1 MGRVH
6 SAWDRPD
13 VREALR
19 AGEWAPVLRAVL
31 EAGLSQTEIAAR
43 VGISQAQV
51 SRLAAGRTRDPGI
64 RTIRALC
71 DGLGIPPR
79 FAGLAEDEGGE
90 DTDRRE
96 FLTATVGVA
105 ASAVLAP
112 SDDDHEQLVRITTQ
126 SYRTIEQTTPSAA
139 LVGAATGHLR
149 LAQRLAERAH
159 GPQAGR
165 MFGAVSEAAGLVAWL
180 HADLA
185 NPSAA
190 RTHYRMAI
198 DAAGRAGNPLLWA
211 YMQASLGQYAV
222 TAGEPRQGLRLI
234 RDATTRLPNTA
245 PSTARAWLAALDGV
259 ALAHLG
265 DAEAWR
271 MLDDAC
277 PASRSWQGFGDLKGG
292 GGGVGHA
299 EVDLVGP
306 VPGDGFVRAG
316 LVVLDAVLLGVF
328 GQHDGVVDLVD
339 EQPFV
344 LQRAEPAFA

>member
-1 MGRVH
+1 M
-6 SAWDRPD
+6 
-13 VREALR
+13 
-19 AGEWAPVLRAVL
+19 LRAVL

-159 GPQAGR
+159 GP
-165 MFGAVSEAAGLVAWL
+165 
-180 HADLA
+180 
-185 NPSAA
+185 
-190 RTHYRMAI
+190 
-198 DAAGRAGNPLLWA
+198 
-211 YMQASLGQYAV
+211 
-222 TAGEPRQGLRLI
+222 
-234 RDATTRLPNTA
+234 
-245 PSTARAWLAALDGV
+245 
-259 ALAHLG
+259 
-265 DAEAWR
+265 
-271 MLDDAC
+271 
-277 PASRSWQGFGDLKGG
+277 
-292 GGGVGHA
+292 
-299 EVDLVGP
+299 
-306 VPGDGFVRAG
+306 
-316 LVVLDAVLLGVF
+316 
-328 GQHDGVVDLVD
+328 
-339 EQPFV
+339 
-344 LQRAEPAFA
+344 